1 VNPARPLVSAIIPTH
16 NHGHCLSRALDS
28 VLAQEGLGERF
39 EVEIIVVDDASTDAT
54 AEVIRGYPQVRYLP
68 LDHRQGV
75 SAARNAGIRAGSG
88 IYIAFLD
95 ADDTWLPCKLRVQ
108 VPLLQANPEIGVV
121 YSQSIRREAWQER
134 LFPEASRAPSG
145 RVFEAMVVYNFAAHC
160 ASLLIRRE
168 AFDRAGY
175 FDESLVTSEDNDMAL
190 RLAFHFKFL
199 FEPVPVSIYNISPH
213 GSWLTHVESGGS
225 GADYR
230 RAIEKALRLL
240 PDSPQ
245 ADKIREEAPIRIVMH
260 AVSPWV
266 LVGDLA
272 KARAE
277 LLKALRAYP
286 SSIRLAWVRSRIKWV
301 SRQLLQ
307 KAASPLVEARDFCA
321 HIKAA
326 TTAGRVDARLA
337 TRWLLAEIWA
347 DVVLSEALRSRVGR
361 SGAAYAAACAI
372 AYAPSN
378 VRLALRMGRGLLK
391 R

>member
-1 VNPARPLVSAIIPTH
+1 MNSARPLISAIIPTH
-16 NHGHCLSRALDS
+16 NYGHCLSRALDS
-28 VLAQEGLGERF
+28 ILAQEGLGEHF

-54 AEVIRGYPQVRYLP
+54 AEVIRRYPQVRYLP
-68 LDHRQGV
+68 LSHRQGV
-75 SAARNAGIRAGSG
+75 SAARNAGIHAGTG
-88 IYIAFLD
+88 TYIAFLD

-108 VPLLQANPEIGVV
+108 VQLLQANPEIGVV
-121 YSQSIRREAWQER
+121 YSQSIRREAWQDR

-168 AFDRAGY
+168 AFDKAGY

-199 FEPVPVSIYNISPH
+199 FEPVPVSIYNISPN

-225 GADYR
+225 AADYR
-230 RAIEKALRLL
+230 RAIEKALPLL
-240 PDSPQ
+240 ADSPRGNQ
-245 ADKIREEAPIRIVMH
+245 IREEAPIRIALH

-277 LLKALRAYP
+277 LLKALRAHP
-286 SSIRLAWVRSRIKWV
+286 SCVRLAWVRSRIKWF

-307 KAASPLVEARDFCA
+307 KASSPLAEARDLCA
-321 HIKAA
+321 QIEDAA
-326 TTAGRVDARLA
+326 SGGRASARWS

-361 SGAAYAAACAI
+361 RGAAYAAACAI

-378 VRLALRMGRGLLK
+378 LRLAVRMGRGLLK